1 VTFAEF
7 MDHAAQAFELV
18 GAAVLA
24 VGLVAAAVVGGAA
37 WRRSSNGGAA
47 FRLVRGFFGGALLLS
62 LEILV
67 AADLL
72 RTVAVTPTLE
82 GVGVLGIIVLIR
94 TFLSFSLEVE
104 IEGDVPWRRSGATS
118 GASIARRSIAQAQGE
133 GKDNKGKGTD
143 PPATP
148 SAPRL

>member
-1 VTFAEF
+1 VTFTEF
-7 MDHAAQAFELV
+7 MDHAAQVFELV

-24 VGLVAAAVVGGAA
+24 VGLVAAPALAGVA
-37 WRRSSNGGAA
+37 WRRSSDGAAA
-47 FRLVRGFFGGALLLS
+47 FRLLRECFGGALLLS

-82 GVGVLGIIVLIR
+82 DVGVLAIIVAIR

-104 IEGDVPWRRSGATS
+104 IEGVAPWRRATLS
-118 GASIARRSIAQAQGE
+118 GASIARRSIAHAQATARG
-133 GKDNKGKGTD
+133 GTK
-143 PPATP
+143 PPHE
-148 SAPRL
+148 S

>member
-7 MDHAAQAFELV
+7 MDHAAQVFELV
-18 GAAVLA
+18 GAVVLA
-24 VGLVAAAVVGGAA
+24 VGLVAAAVVAGLA
-37 WRRSSNGGAA
+37 WRRSSTGGAA

-104 IEGDVPWRRSGATS
+104 IEGDVPWRRGTTR
-118 GASIARRSIAQAQGE
+118 GTSIARRPIAHAQGE
-133 GKDNKGKGTD
+133 GTD
-143 PPATP
+143 PPHTP
-148 SAPRL
+148 

>member
-1 VTFAEF
+1 MTFTEF
-7 MDHAAQAFELV
+7 MEHSAQAFELV

-24 VGLVAAAVVGGAA
+24 VGLVAALVLAAVM
-37 WRRSSNGGAA
+37 WRRTSDGAAA
-47 FRLVRGFFGGALLLS
+47 FRLLRGFFGGALLLS

-104 IEGDVPWRRSGATS
+104 IEGVVPWRRATTSGATV
-118 GASIARRSIAQAQGE
+118 ARRSLAQAATRADE
-133 GKDNKGKGTD
+133 
-143 PPATP
+143 PPEAP
-148 SAPRL
+148 SES

>member
-1 VTFAEF
+1 MTFTEF
-7 MDHAAQAFELV
+7 MEHLAQGFELA

-24 VGLVAAAVVGGAA
+24 VGLVAGLVLAAVT
-37 WRRSSNGGAA
+37 WRRTSDGGRAY
-47 FRLVRGFFGGALLLS
+47 RLLRGFFGGALLLS

-94 TFLSFSLEVE
+94 TFLSFSLEIE
-104 IEGDVPWRRSGATS
+104 IEGVVPWRRALTSGATV
-118 GASIARRSIAQAQGE
+118 ARRSMAQAGP
-133 GKDNKGKGTD
+133 GDDHGD
-143 PPATP
+143 PP
-148 SAPRL
+148 